1 MPKKLS
7 KRLQSIANLVPKNSY
22 IADIGSDHAQ
32 LPIYLCETGTVSW
45 AQAVENKTGPFLH
58 MTHAIQESGLEGHI
72 DCSRSDGISNLNEG
86 VDTVLICGMGGMLAC
101 DILEAHT
108 EKLFHVQTIIVDPHK
123 DLVSVRKR
131 VTALG
136 YKIDEETMVYEDKIF
151 YTIIRFVKTDVAVE
165 YSRSDLLFGPILRK
179 KRGETFE
186 DWLKIQ
192 LKHVNDILNLN
203 LPREKRDYYLDLY
216 RLIRDEKNRASVA

>member
-45 AQAVENKTGPFLH
+45 AQAVENKTGPFLR

-72 DCSRSDGISNLNEG
+72 DCSRSDGISDLNEG

-151 YTIIRFVKTDVAVE
+151 ISINTGLAHNTIFLLILAFHFKRFPYTLNNRNFSFTGVRLRRIDAVIGSE
-165 YSRSDLLFGPILRK
+165 FILMVVIYQRVIDANH
-179 KRGETFE
+179 TV
-186 DWLKIQ
+186 LK
-192 LKHVNDILNLN
+192 VNIS
-203 LPREKRDYYLDLY
+203 PP
-216 RLIRDEKNRASVA
+216 